1 MHSLLLV
8 IGDGAL
14 DEMMRPFDEKLEV
27 PEYEVGVV
35 DDFDKKRMMD
45 YYREYEG
52 VDFKSFD
59 ELYTQF
65 GERWN
70 GGCWRKGEDGDWHE
84 YSTSNPQAQWD
95 WYEIGGRW
103 AGRIILKE
111 GVTPIAQP
119 HFSWGWSD
127 EDKNKVLSA
136 RPYRVDGAR
145 IEDIANLTKLCAGAV
160 LMDGVWM
167 NNEDED
173 NFHFKPIKP
182 FVENLPGDTLIRF
195 VDYHS

>member
-14 DEMMRPFDEKLEV
+14 DELMRPFDEELEV
-27 PEYEVGVV
+27 PEYEVGEV
-35 DDFDKKRMMD
+35 DDFDKKCMMD
-45 YYREYEG
+45 YYLENKG
-52 VDFKSFD
+52 ADFKSFD
-59 ELYTQF
+59 EYYKLY
-65 GERWN
+65 GEDWN
-70 GGCWRKGEDGDWHE
+70 GNRWRKDDDGVWRE
-84 YSTSNPQAQWD
+84 FSTSNPQSKWD
-95 WYEIGGRW
+95 WWEVGGRW

-119 HFSWGWSD
+119 HFSWGWSN

-136 RPYRVDGAR
+136 RPYRADVAR
-145 IEDIANLTKLCAGAV
+145 IEDIANLTELYAGAV

-167 NNEDED
+167 DNEDEND
-173 NFHFKPIKP
+173 YHFKPILP